1 MSDNVQDV
9 AMFIIGASVLP
20 VVLAIEWITA
30 RWRHSRTL
38 AAATSPS
45 LPRPLFGCFCDEC
58 QAASAGLRLASD
70 QAAEPAPLP
79 SHVGAY
85 RTNPRQQPSLPRKAP
100 WWRLAMWRFR
110 DGPERLKVARTRR
123 FLAKHYPSDGW
134 QMRQGGAEVIS
145 AVTSIVSAVR
155 VADSDTE
162 VPVADVRLEG
172 ARMRLYD
179 EDGESAL
186 LDWTLG
192 APRDASRK
200 ERASTEVDC
209 PTCCA
214 VSGEPCCLNEH

>member
-1 MSDNVQDV
+1 VADGGTLENDGARMMYYDV
-9 AMFIIGASVLP
+9 AEVARCVFGIGALVCSVVGMIQDNRERRRLKE
-20 VVLAIEWITA
+20 LFAA
-30 RWRHSRTL
+30 RYPT
-38 AAATSPS
+38 PE
-45 LPRPLFGCFCDEC
+45 P
-58 QAASAGLRLASD
+58 
-70 QAAEPAPLP
+70 EPAPLP
-79 SHVGAY
+79 PHVGTY